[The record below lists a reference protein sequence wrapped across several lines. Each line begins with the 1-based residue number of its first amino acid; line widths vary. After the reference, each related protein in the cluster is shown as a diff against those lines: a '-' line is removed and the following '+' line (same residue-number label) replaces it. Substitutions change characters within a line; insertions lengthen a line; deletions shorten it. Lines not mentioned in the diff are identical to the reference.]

1 MYMKDKD
8 NYVEWSMWCNQQKK
22 DMDNEFSNTNSTSS
36 KQICSDKLIDAMWD
50 RKDTDTTSS

>member
-1 MYMKDKD
+1 MKDKD